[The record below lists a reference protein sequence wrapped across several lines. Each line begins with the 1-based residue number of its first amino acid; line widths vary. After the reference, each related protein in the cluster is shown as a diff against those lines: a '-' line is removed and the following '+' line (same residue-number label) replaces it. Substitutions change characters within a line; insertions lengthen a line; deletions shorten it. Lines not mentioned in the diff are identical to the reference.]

1 MSTRPNTARTTITD
15 VLDALQANL
24 PNLKPGIDYTLE
36 QLVGKAFWNSIP
48 TGERTQLGIKFKA
61 MAKGGAL
68 PIRWVE
74 CKSNNT
80 NVYQLK

>member
-24 PNLKPGIDYTLE
+24 PNLAPGKIYTLKK
-36 QLVGKAFWNSIP
+36 LVGDTFWFSMS
-48 TGERTQLGIKFKA
+48 TGTGNHLGVEFKA
-61 MAKGGAL
+61 LANGRGL
-68 PIRWVE
+68 PVRWVE